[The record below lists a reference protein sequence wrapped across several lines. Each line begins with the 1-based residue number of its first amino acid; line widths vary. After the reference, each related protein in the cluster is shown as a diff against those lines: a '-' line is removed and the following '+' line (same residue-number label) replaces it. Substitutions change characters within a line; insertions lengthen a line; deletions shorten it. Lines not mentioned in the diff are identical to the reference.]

1 MIAFSMDTWI
11 LLGMVAGLF
20 TTVGFVPQIIK
31 GYRTKRMDD
40 VSLFMPI
47 LLSVGMGLWLAYGVV
62 LNDLPIVFWNA
73 AALTFNLIIVA
84 IKMKYKRGR
93 ASTEE

>member
-1 MIAFSMDTWI
+1 
-11 LLGMVAGLF
+11 
-20 TTVGFVPQIIK
+20 
-31 GYRTKRMDD
+31 
-40 VSLFMPI
+40 MPI

-62 LNDLPIVFWNA
+62 LNDLPIIFWNA

-84 IKMKYKRGR
+84 IKMKYKRVR

>member
-1 MIAFSMDTWI
+1 MIA
-11 LLGMVAGLF
+11 GML
-20 TTVGFVPQIIK
+20 TTVGFLPQIIK

-40 VSLFMPI
+40 VALFMPV

-73 AALTFNLIIVA
+73 IALTFNLIIIG
-84 IKMKYKRGR
+84 IKIRYGSCRPVIRK
-93 ASTEE
+93 